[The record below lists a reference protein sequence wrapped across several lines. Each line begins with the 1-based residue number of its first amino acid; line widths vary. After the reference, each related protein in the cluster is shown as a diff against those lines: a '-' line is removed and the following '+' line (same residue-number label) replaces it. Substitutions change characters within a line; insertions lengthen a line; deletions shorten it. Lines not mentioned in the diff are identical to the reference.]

1 VVIVIAVVAAVLLWP
16 RSGPSAAS
24 PSAVGAAPTSS
35 GPRTTPTPTATA
47 TAQPDV
53 SPVTEAATPEASA
66 APSSTPA
73 PGPGAGDKPR
83 LPADVVVTVA
93 RWSEEASRAEIGG
106 YVDGLVE
113 DGGSCT
119 ATFTLGARSVVVSGQ
134 AFADVTTT
142 SCGDLAAA
150 GTQLSTGTWT
160 AVLSYDSPTSS
171 GASASVSIGVP

>member
-1 VVIVIAVVAAVLLWP
+1 
-16 RSGPSAAS
+16 
-24 PSAVGAAPTSS
+24 
-35 GPRTTPTPTATA
+35 
-47 TAQPDV
+47 V
-53 SPVTEAATPEASA
+53 SPATEIATPQPPA
-66 APSSTPA
+66 APA
-73 PGPGAGDKPR
+73 PGTSAGDKSR

>member
-1 VVIVIAVVAAVLLWP
+1 
-16 RSGPSAAS
+16 
-24 PSAVGAAPTSS
+24 
-35 GPRTTPTPTATA
+35 
-47 TAQPDV
+47 
-53 SPVTEAATPEASA
+53 VTEAATPEASA